1 MPPWCCGKT
10 SHDEIPPKIHQD
22 MPLEASVG
30 PAMHEFLFFFF
41 PFLIIIIISTVT
53 CRTSFED
60 YPRISFVPEEIVF
73 RRPSS

>member
-1 MPPWCCGKT
+1 
-10 SHDEIPPKIHQD
+10 

-41 PFLIIIIISTVT
+41 PFLIIIIIPTVT

-60 YPRISFVPEEIVF
+60 YPRIPRISFVPEEIVF